1 MRRIL
6 LLSTGGTIEMVPGE
20 KGFTPGAVSAMDTS
34 VLSSIKDVT
43 IVEERFCNLP
53 SPHLDPVQM
62 AEITGRLMQIE
73 KTGEFEG
80 VVVTHGTDTLE
91 ETAFMVDI
99 FLKGTLPV
107 VFTAAMR
114 SSGELGVDGP
124 RNILSAVRVA
134 CTETKNLG
142 VTVVLNDEIHA
153 AGRVTK
159 TCTSN
164 VSSFASPGYGP
175 LGFVDDDKVI
185 YHRLPIWRLGLPFT
199 CCKPVLE
206 EKVGLVRTA
215 AGFGGKLIDHLTDSG
230 YRGIV
235 VEAFGRGNVHPE
247 TADAIER
254 AISRSVVV
262 AVCSRCYMGRVL
274 GVYGYEGGGA
284 DLFSKGAVSAGDM
297 AGNKIRIMLMA
308 CLGAGLSAGE
318 IEKLFENL

>member
-1 MRRIL
+1 ML
-6 LLSTGGTIEMVPGE
+6 PGE
-20 KGFTPGAVSAMDTS
+20 QGMTIGPVSGMDTELLQS
-34 VLSSIKDVT
+34 LPGVDVHLS
-43 IVEERFCNLP
+43 RFFNLP
-53 SPHLDPVQM
+53 SPHITPAKM
-62 AEITGRLMQIE
+62 AEIARELGKIE
-73 KTGEFEG
+73 TSREYDG

-91 ETAFMVDI
+91 ETAFMADI
-99 FLKGTLPV
+99 HLEGTLPV

-114 SSGELGVDGP
+114 SSSELGVDGP
-124 RNILSAVRVA
+124 RNIRSAIRVA

-185 YHRLPIWRLGLPFT
+185 YHRLPIWRISLPEESL
-199 CCKPVLE
+199 KLE
-206 EKVGLVRTA
+206 KNVGLVRVA
-215 AGFGGKLIDHLTDSG
+215 AGFGGDVIKFLSDSG

-247 TADAIER
+247 TAEAIGY
-254 AISRSVVV
+254 AIDNGVIVVL
-262 AVCSRCYMGRVL
+262 CSRCYMGRVL
-274 GVYGYEGGGA
+274 GVYGYTGGGA
-284 DLFSKGAVSAGDM
+284 DLIRKGALSAGDM

-308 CLGAGLSAGE
+308 CLGAGMTADKIKEL
-318 IEKLFENL
+318 LFNL